1 MNGNPL
7 IYMDLPP
14 NFEIRAKAQLSLS
27 YNFAIAKIK
36 QHIEKRFSDYLIIHE
51 ENSKEIFNQYL
62 EIGGRLE
69 YNIFK
74 FNLDF
79 LSRYGWV

>member
-27 YNFAIAKIK
+27 CNFAIAKMN
-36 QHIEKRFSDYLIIHE
+36 QLIEARCLIVKYI
-51 ENSKEIFNQYL
+51 
-62 EIGGRLE
+62 
-69 YNIFK
+69 
-74 FNLDF
+74 D
-79 LSRYGWV
+79 